1 MARCCARALAWNMT
15 ATALPPCATGVDGRA
30 EMPGYLLL
38 AYAIFC
44 AGPLGL
50 AVSIAIRRRRVR
62 RQIEAWTE
70 KAQDET
76 WPAPR

>member
-1 MARCCARALAWNMT
+1 
-15 ATALPPCATGVDGRA
+15 
-30 EMPGYLLL
+30 MPGYLLL